1 MKRRIDGKKKVI
13 IVWAR
18 TVLEARLIRVA
29 NTLDEEGYDVKVFA
43 WDRESGR
50 DDIEKHDHF
59 DCHYRHLS
67 APYDSPVL
75 FLLLPIW
82 WLSIIRFL
90 MKHKPD
96 AIHVCDMD
104 CLLPSLFY
112 GRLKRIPLVYD
123 IFDIYGKMVQ
133 HSVPKKISDLLV
145 RMERAGAAAS
155 SAVIMVNEHQ
165 YDLLGKP
172 AVRRLSY
179 LVNTPYEEDR
189 KKVELKIREIR
200 KTISEDNGK
209 KTLIFYAGSLQ
220 YARRFD
226 QMLDAIKD
234 MDDVYHLVAGAGA
247 DADRLVPMFERS
259 KNTHYLGPISFL
271 EVLAWSSIADIL
283 YLLCD
288 AGLKKYR
295 LGAQTR
301 LFVGMMCGTPM
312 IVTDSIN
319 AARIVR
325 EEKCGLTV
333 ADKDVKGLRKT
344 IKKLASS
351 RSLRQRLGK
360 SGRRAYDKKYG
371 WNILKQEL
379 IQLYSEL
386 PYLRK

>member
-1 MKRRIDGKKKVI
+1 LKRRNDRKKKVI

-29 NTLDEEGYDVKVFA
+29 NTLDEEGYSVKVFA
-43 WDRESGR
+43 WDRESDRG
-50 DDIEKHDHF
+50 DMEKHDHF

-82 WLSIIRFL
+82 WFSIIRFL
-90 MKHKPD
+90 MKHRPD
-96 AIHVCDMD
+96 AIHVCDLD
-104 CLLPSLFY
+104 CLLPALFY
-112 GRLKRIPLVYD
+112 SRLRRIPLVYD

-133 HSVPKKISDLLV
+133 HSVPKKMSDLLI

-172 AVRRLSY
+172 TVRRLTY

-200 KTISEDNGK
+200 EMISDENRK

-220 YARRFD
+220 YGRRFD

-234 MDDVYHLVAGAGA
+234 MDDVYHVVAGAGA
-247 DADRLVPMFERS
+247 DADRLVPMFEGS

-271 EVLAWSSIADIL
+271 EVVAWSSIADML

-288 AGLKKYR
+288 AGSKKYR

-301 LFVGMMCGTPM
+301 LFVGMMCGTPL
-312 IVTDSIN
+312 IVTGGIN
-319 AARIVR
+319 AARIVN
-325 EEKCGLTV
+325 EEKCGLSV
-333 ADKDVKGLRKT
+333 ADKDVDGLKGV
-344 IKKLASS
+344 IKKLA
-351 RSLRQRLGK
+351 RDPSLRQRLGEN
-360 SGRRAYDKKYG
+360 GRRAYDNKYG
-371 WNILKQEL
+371 WNILKKEL
-379 IQLYSEL
+379 VRVYSEL
-386 PYLRK
+386 LGS